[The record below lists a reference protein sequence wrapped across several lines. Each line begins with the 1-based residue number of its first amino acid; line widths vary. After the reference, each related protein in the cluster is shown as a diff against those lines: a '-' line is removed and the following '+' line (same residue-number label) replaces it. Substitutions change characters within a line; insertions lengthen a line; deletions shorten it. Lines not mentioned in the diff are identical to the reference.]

1 MRRQLGT
8 RSLFYQFR
16 GRSSPGRST
25 AIASPQLNIVA
36 NATCAGCGCVCDDIE
51 LHHDGRTIREAR
63 NACERGEAWFR
74 EPTGEPQ
81 SPGVLL
87 DAAVE
92 EAAEIL
98 HAADL
103 PLVFGLGYATCEAQR
118 EAIALAEQLGGT
130 IDTETSLSHGSMEMA
145 AQLGGKITCTLGE
158 VKNRADFVLY
168 WGANP
173 AQTHPR
179 HFERYTLTPKG
190 KYTPNG
196 RADRTLVVVDVR
208 ETASTAAADVFLC
221 IRPGQDFEAL
231 TILRAVVQGSR
242 FDEAKLAATGLT
254 LDQLRDLSRRMKK
267 ARYGIV
273 FVGMGLF
280 QTRGEFM
287 NCAAVTAL
295 VIELNSWTRFISM
308 PMRSPGNVSG
318 ADAVLSYTTGY
329 PFAVNF
335 SRGYPRY
342 NPDEFSAAGLLSR
355 GEVDAALIVGT
366 DSLTKLPQ
374 AARDHL
380 SRIPTITLD
389 AKPPSLGSSVH
400 ITTAAVAAGTVY
412 RMDKVPLTLRPPLTS
427 PNVSDE
433 VAIRLIRDALAKK
446 AAWYPT
452 AAAVMSAK

>member
-1 MRRQLGT
+1 MAVTATDGFIVRK
-8 RSLFYQFR
+8 
-16 GRSSPGRST
+16 RST
-25 AIASPQLNIVA
+25 TITTLLPPLSVVP

-51 LHHDGRTIREAR
+51 LQHDGRSIYVAK

-74 EPTGEPQ
+74 EQTVERQ
-81 SPGVLL
+81 SSEVLL

-92 EAAEIL
+92 AAAEIL

-103 PLVFGLGYATCEAQR
+103 PLVFGLGDSTCEAQR

-173 AQTHPR
+173 AETHPR
-179 HFERYTLTPKG
+179 HFERYTLTTTG
-190 KYTPNG
+190 KYTPSG

-208 ETASTAAADVFLC
+208 ETASTAEADVFLR

-231 TILRAVVQGSR
+231 SILRAVVQGSR

-280 QTRGEFM
+280 QTRGTFM

-342 NPDEFSAAGLLSR
+342 NPGEFSAAGLLAR

-366 DSLTKLPQ
+366 DAAARLPQ

-389 AKPPSLGSSVH
+389 AKPPTFTPRVH

-412 RMDKVPLTLRPPLTS
+412 RMDKVPLTLRPPITS
-427 PNVSDE
+427 AAPSDE
-433 VAIRLIRDALAKK
+433 TVLRLIRDALAKK
-446 AAWYPT
+446 SAWYPT
-452 AAAVMSAK
+452 AAAVMPAK